1 MTEKLKAMT
10 DEEIVTL
17 INKIVTFNED
27 LELKDLKAILAE
39 ISGRKMEKKYINVIA
54 EKIKSKLQPEPV
66 EERRKK
72 EVLPVKEEKKVKTT
86 FDDVYSAEDEE
97 DEEKEK
103 YPVLSFLVGLYKVFA
118 FILLIGIIAIA
129 GLVSL
134 LIFKEK
140 MLIVCSIM
148 FGSVILGIF
157 LFIAFYAMS
166 EKIKLNMDIEKH
178 LRNLLEK

>member
-1 MTEKLKAMT
+1 M
-10 DEEIVTL
+10 
-17 INKIVTFNED
+17 TFNED

-54 EKIKSKLQPEPV
+54 EKIKAKLQPEPV

-72 EVLPVKEEKKVKTT
+72 EAVSVKEEKKVKPT
-86 FDDVYSAEDEE
+86 FDDVYKSEDDE

-103 YPVLSFLVGLYKVFA
+103 YPVMSFLVGLYKVFA
-118 FILLIGIIAIA
+118 FILLIGIIAIS
-129 GLVSL
+129 GLFSL
-134 LIFKEK
+134 LVFKEQ
-140 MLIVCSIM
+140 MIIVCGIM
-148 FGSVILGIF
+148 LGAIIIGIF

-166 EKIKLNMDIEKH
+166 EKIKLYMDIEKH

>member
-54 EKIKSKLQPEPV
+54 EKIKAKLQPEPV

-72 EVLPVKEEKKVKTT
+72 EVLPVKEEKKVKPT
-86 FDDVYSAEDEE
+86 FDDVYSAEDDE

-140 MLIVCSIM
+140 MIIVCGIM
-148 FGSVILGIF
+148 FGAVILGIF
-157 LFIAFYAMS
+157 LFITFYAMS
-166 EKIKLNMDIEKH
+166 EKIKLYMDIEKH
-178 LRNLLEK
+178 LRNLSEK